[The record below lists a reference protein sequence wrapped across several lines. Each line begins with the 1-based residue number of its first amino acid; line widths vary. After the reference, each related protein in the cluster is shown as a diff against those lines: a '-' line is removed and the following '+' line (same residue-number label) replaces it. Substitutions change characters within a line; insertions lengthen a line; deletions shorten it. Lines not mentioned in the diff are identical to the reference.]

1 MTMASTNRCLREDR
15 REPEAGARPPA
26 RVARREA
33 GSLEL
38 APPPQPEC
46 DCRDALRRILTA
58 RDRFLAALGDGSAP
72 FKLPEED
79 EYLEAL
85 SAARSLVARE

>member
-1 MTMASTNRCLREDR
+1 MTMASTNGCLREDR
-15 REPEAGARPPA
+15 REAKAGARPPA
-26 RVARREA
+26 RVASREA

-38 APPPQPEC
+38 APREC
-46 DCRDALRRILTA
+46 DCRTALQRILTA

-85 SAARSLVARE
+85 SAARSLVASD

>member
-1 MTMASTNRCLREDR
+1 MASTNACLREDG
-15 REPEAGARPPA
+15 PEAGAGVGVPA
-26 RVARREA
+26 RGARRET
-33 GSLEL
+33 GGLEL
-38 APPPQPEC
+38 APPPQPGC
-46 DCRDALRRILTA
+46 DCRAALRRILTA

-85 SAARSLVARE
+85 SAARGLVASE